1 MITGPD
7 NYSVNHISVG
17 ACAVLEIK
25 ILLVLVNWL
34 LDTDPDGQATYHDG
48 HKIAF
53 SLSRKWIRTVE
64 CGILAIKKTSAKTL
78 QVELYSD
85 LLSVPIK
92 HVQEN
97 EKGK

>member
-17 ACAVLEIK
+17 ACAVLKIK
-25 ILLVLVNWL
+25 LSLCWSIDCY
-34 LDTDPDGQATYHDG
+34 DTNSDSQATYYDD

-53 SLSRKWIRTVE
+53 SLRRKWIKTPE